1 LNEKCCASKEE
12 EGPQT
17 KQANKKIRFVVMLKT
32 IKNKGLQQGMPI
44 KKQSKTPQKNF
55 RFLASLERNTV
66 MFRQEVG
73 GG

>member
-1 LNEKCCASKEE
+1 
-12 EGPQT
+12 
-17 KQANKKIRFVVMLKT
+17 MLKT
-32 IKNKGLQQGMPI
+32 IKNKGLQQGRPI